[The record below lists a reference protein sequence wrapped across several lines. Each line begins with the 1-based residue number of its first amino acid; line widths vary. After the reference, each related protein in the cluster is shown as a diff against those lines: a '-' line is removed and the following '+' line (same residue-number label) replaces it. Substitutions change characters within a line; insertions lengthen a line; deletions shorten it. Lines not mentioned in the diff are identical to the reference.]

1 MKFIIICDGREQ
13 FESSSNYPSGGFC
26 SEKAAIK
33 HLQKKW
39 SGIEF
44 KDRKWTNKELSA
56 ENMFYF
62 IREIQ

>member
-33 HLQKKW
+33 HLQKKMEW
-39 SGIEF
+39 H
-44 KDRKWTNKELSA
+44 
-56 ENMFYF
+56 
-62 IREIQ
+62 